1 MSRAPQLF
9 VADSVMIDLVLP
21 VGTLPASGGD
31 VMASAALFTVGGGF
45 NVMSAVRR
53 QGLAVAYLAKVG
65 TGPSSDLT
73 ISAFE
78 HEGITHAL
86 THRGTGDAG
95 MCVVLVEPDGERT
108 FITAPG
114 AEMTVSAAE
123 LRAVSLVAGDVVYLS
138 GYNFVY
144 PELGASFGEW
154 LDNLDEEVLIAFDP
168 GPRVMD
174 IAPPLRERVISRT
187 DFLLLNESEATDLS
201 GLLDLDEALENLS
214 DRTRSHNVVLR
225 TGASGCRAIFQQRR
239 VQVDGFTVDVVDTN
253 GAGDVHNGVMLA
265 VLMQGGDIEEAMRRA
280 NAAAAIAI
288 GQLGAAS
295 APVASVIDDFMQKR
309 LS

>member
-21 VGTLPASGGD
+21 VGALPASGGD

-65 TGPSSDLT
+65 KGPSSDL
-73 ISAFE
+73 IVSAFE
-78 HEGITHAL
+78 NEGITHAL
-86 THRGTGDAG
+86 THRGAGDAG

-154 LDNLDEEVLIAFDP
+154 LDNLDEDVLIAFDP

-253 GAGDVHNGVMLA
+253 GAGDVHNGVLLA
-265 VLMQGGDIEEAMRRA
+265 VLLQGGDIEEAMRRA

-295 APVASVIDDFMQKR
+295 APVASDIDDFLQKR